1 MSGAGIVGIVLMYY
15 LINFIVNLT
24 IYFGFVP
31 VFFLTAIIGFVNDN
45 T

>member
-24 IYFGFVP
+24 IYFGFC
-31 VFFLTAIIGFVNDN
+31 TGFIFNGYYRLCE
-45 T
+45 